1 MNTLKNETR
10 NFGYSFMGQFKK
22 NMHASIT
29 TGYLLVTMIVMG
41 SIFLVLLYTKPLYMG
56 FFFSETVRHN
66 FLYFP
71 LRLDITFPL
80 VRLNYFY
87 PLSFMSIIPLI
98 LPIIVISNDFESRN
112 FDFLRTTKFN
122 SLGYYLANIAYTLLI
137 CFIIILEM
145 TYMSEGVIFYS
156 GYSISSGFLIDPLIV
171 ALPYMLFIIVP
182 ASVAIFIATISG
194 NRTISITMFLF
205 LSFMISSIVISQ
217 VSRLYDGSTL
227 NDFLFL
233 LAPYISFL
241 SVMPHLLHTMPSLPN
256 ASNVLESFYF
266 TRHPSMGYVYIV
278 LYQSAIAFFT
288 AGFVVLFVKRN
299 SARIVSFINSKI
311 RRNKVR
317 G

>member
-1 MNTLKNETR
+1 MNTLKNETK

-29 TGYLLVTMIVMG
+29 TGYLLVIMIVMG
-41 SIFLVLLYTKPLYMG
+41 SIFLALLYTNPLNMG
-56 FFFSETVRHN
+56 FFFSATVRHN

-80 VRLNYFY
+80 VRLNSYE
-87 PLSFMSIIPLI
+87 LSFMSIIPLI

-112 FDFLRTTKFN
+112 FDIICTTKFN

-137 CFIIILEM
+137 CFIIVLEM

-156 GYSISSGFLIDPLIV
+156 GYSISSGFLIDPFIV
-171 ALPYMLFIIVP
+171 ALPYMLFTIVP
-182 ASVAIFIATISG
+182 ASVAIFIATITG
-194 NRTISITMFLF
+194 NRTISVILFLF
-205 LSFMISSIVISQ
+205 LSFMVSAIVTSQ
-217 VSRLYDGSTL
+217 VQRLYDGSTL

-233 LAPYISFL
+233 LSPYTSFL
-241 SVMPHLLHTMPSLPN
+241 SVMPHLLHMMPSLPN
-256 ASNVLESFYF
+256 ASNVFENFYN
-266 TRHPSMGYVYIV
+266 TSHPPMGYVYVV

>member
-1 MNTLKNETR
+1 MNTLKNETK

-22 NMHASIT
+22 NMHASIN
-29 TGYLLVTMIVMG
+29 TGYLLIIMIVMG
-41 SIFLVLLYTKPLYMG
+41 SIFLVLLYTKPVYMG
-56 FFFSETVRHN
+56 FFFSAAVRHN

-80 VRLNYFY
+80 AIFRFFI
-87 PLSFMSIIPLI
+87 LSFMSVIPLI

-112 FDFLRTTKFN
+112 FDILRTTKFN

-156 GYSISSGFLIDPLIV
+156 GYSISSGFLIDPFIV

-182 ASVAIFIATISG
+182 ASVAVFISTVSG
-194 NRTISITMFLF
+194 NRTISIILFLF
-205 LSFMISSIVISQ
+205 LSFMSSGIIASQ
-217 VSRLYDGSTL
+217 IHRLYDGSTV
-227 NDFLFL
+227 NDLLFL
-233 LAPYISFL
+233 LSPYTSFL
-241 SVMPHLLHTMPSLPN
+241 SVMPHLLHIIPSLPN
-256 ASNVLESFYF
+256 ASQTLENFYQTF
-266 TRHPSMGYVYIV
+266 HPPMGYVYVV
-278 LYQSAIAFFT
+278 LYQSTTAFFT
-288 AGFVVLFVKRN
+288 AGFVVLFAKRN
-299 SARIVSFINSKI
+299 STRIVSFIKSKI